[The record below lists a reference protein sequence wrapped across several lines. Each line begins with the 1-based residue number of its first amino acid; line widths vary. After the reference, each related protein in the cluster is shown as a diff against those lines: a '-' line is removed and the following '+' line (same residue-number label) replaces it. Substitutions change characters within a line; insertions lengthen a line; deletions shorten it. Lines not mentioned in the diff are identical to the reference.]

1 MDILIIFSSMKK
13 RSKLEVEIRNLLSEV
28 LLASLRD
35 REMSV
40 ILYIIPR
47 FCVLIKE
54 KGGNRIRLRELL
66 KHQGNISGLE
76 LNLERLSKRSNFLNI
91 FEIDL
96 ENYVKLKSRF
106 ERHLSD
112 ICDKARLYRDFV
124 SRLYS
129 GELTFKSGIEGEIK
143 KGILLFNEGFYFEC
157 HEFFE
162 EIWKKE
168 RGDEKAFLKGLIH
181 AAVAFYHLE
190 YENYKGTIVYLMRS
204 YKRLKEFE
212 PVFLSVDVKTLL
224 ADLGNYLRR
233 LEDSGTHNPEFLKS
247 AVPRIG
253 LIE

>member
-1 MDILIIFSSMKK
+1 MKK
-13 RSKLEVEIRNLLSEV
+13 RSRLEVEIRNILSDV
-28 LLASLRD
+28 LLVSLRD
-35 REMSV
+35 REMSAL
-40 ILYIIPR
+40 LYIISR
-47 FCVLIKE
+47 ICLLIKE
-54 KGGNRIRLRELL
+54 NRRNRIKLRELL
-66 KHQGNISGLE
+66 KHKENISGLD
-76 LNLERLSKRSNFLNI
+76 LDWERLSKRSNFLNI
-91 FEIDL
+91 FEIDS

-106 ERHLSD
+106 ERYLSN

-124 SRLYS
+124 SGLYS
-129 GELTFKSGIEGEIK
+129 GEKTFKSGIEGEIK
-143 KGILLFNEGFYFEC
+143 RGILLFNEGFYFEC

-181 AAVAFYHLE
+181 TAVAFYHLE

-224 ADLGNYLRR
+224 ADLESYLRC
-233 LEDSGTHNPEFLKS
+233 LEESGTHNPEFLKS
-247 AVPRIG
+247 AVPKIG